1 MNIAGIAALRFVD
14 METALNASR
23 VLTVTAATVRTSGF
37 AICADSRATTK
48 KNVHPNDYS
57 QIKNGG
63 RRTVLDLGSP
73 WLVVIQDSRGI
84 VVFGNQMTEAKFREL
99 HGHSSTCNKIRRWRG
114 RLLVST
120 MRICSC
126 DAGGRNPSG
135 DGSIP
140 MPESGSSPDA
150 RSVLLRQLEVCE
162 QNKARWIQ
170 CETALV
176 RELLTELVNMQKEL
190 EIVSKMAD
198 RADARQI
205 SSRD

>member
-1 MNIAGIAALRFVD
+1 
-14 METALNASR
+14 
-23 VLTVTAATVRTSGF
+23 
-37 AICADSRATTK
+37 
-48 KNVHPNDYS
+48 
-57 QIKNGG
+57 
-63 RRTVLDLGSP
+63 
-73 WLVVIQDSRGI
+73 
-84 VVFGNQMTEAKFREL
+84 
-99 HGHSSTCNKIRRWRG
+99 
-114 RLLVST
+114 
-120 MRICSC
+120 
-126 DAGGRNPSG
+126 
-135 DGSIP
+135 